1 MSLHLDSRQRA
12 MLQEMGVPVWWPAP
26 PRPQT
31 VAAAVRPEAGAVLP
45 TTASAVPHPSP
56 IQPPSHT
63 PPPSRVAHHPTAT
76 TSTST
81 PPAESPSATTLVL
94 HPPRLLYPAPDTNMP
109 TPPDLGHAWL
119 IVAEGRAHT
128 DPLAGDAGTL
138 LHHMLRALQLH
149 RHPKVFF
156 CGVELTT
163 GTQTPPTATPEALLH
178 DTLAQIQPVMVLL
191 MGRLAAR
198 AALGR
203 TEPLGQLR
211 AQPHSIAGH
220 PAIVTYDAP
229 YLLRLGKYKAAA
241 WADLCHA
248 RHLVRSHSIGKE

>member
-12 MLQEMGVPVWWPAP
+12 MLQEMGVPVWWPAAP
-26 PRPQT
+26 LPHT
-31 VAAAVRPEAGAVLP
+31 VAAVAHPDALTPP
-45 TTASAVPHPSP
+45 TANAVPQPAPILHPSP
-56 IQPPSHT
+56 T
-63 PPPSRVAHHPTAT
+63 PPPSKAAYQPTAPAT
-76 TSTST
+76 NT
-81 PPAESPSATTLVL
+81 PAESANTTTLVL
-94 HPPRLLYPAPDTNMP
+94 HPPRLLYPTPAANTPAPA
-109 TPPDLGHAWL
+109 DLGHDAWL
-119 IVAEGRAHT
+119 IVAEGRANA

-149 RHPKVFF
+149 RHPQVFF
-156 CGVELTT
+156 CGVELAAN
-163 GTQTPPTATPEALLH
+163 TPADSPTHPDALLH
-178 DTLAQIQPVMVLL
+178 EALAQIRPVMVLL

-211 AQPHSIAGH
+211 AQPHSVAGH

-248 RHLVRSHSIGKE
+248 RHMVRTHPTRPEQRP